1 MIRRI
6 VLLVFLTSLV
16 IIAGCSHIHDFVV
29 INNSSGT
36 IEVKYRLQPYTLE
49 AQGKY
54 LIDNAPV
61 TVDLEDFEKA
71 KYEWHKLRKDEYE
84 FDDVT
89 GVFSVNLA
97 PAEVLWVDHT
107 TDAAGND
114 GQFHLASIRISGPNG
129 SIDLEGKQAQAQFK
143 IESDTKS
150 VLRYR

>member
-1 MIRRI
+1 MIRRV
-6 VLLVFLTSLV
+6 VLLIVLTSLV
-16 IIAGCSHIHDFVV
+16 VIAGCSRSYDFVV

-36 IEVKYRLQPYTLE
+36 IEVKYRLQPYTLD

-61 TVDLEDFEKA
+61 TVLLEDFEKA

-107 TDAAGND
+107 TNVTVND
-114 GQFHLASIRISGPNG
+114 GQFHLGSIRISGPNG
-129 SIDLEGKQAQAQFK
+129 SINLEGKQAQAQFK
-143 IESDTKS
+143 IESDNKF